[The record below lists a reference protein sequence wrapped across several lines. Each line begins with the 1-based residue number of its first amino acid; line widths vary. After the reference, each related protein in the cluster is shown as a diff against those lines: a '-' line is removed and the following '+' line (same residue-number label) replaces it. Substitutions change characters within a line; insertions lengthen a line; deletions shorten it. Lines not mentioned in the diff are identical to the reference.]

1 MNKIMK
7 LTHKKQSITEKLDIE
22 LDKSNNLINCT
33 FCSHITINSEPKLSG
48 WERLEGSRTLSALYE
63 LRNNVWHLLLSGE
76 QEESNIKKMT
86 EFLNRNETKTKEN
99 KEITS

>member
-1 MNKIMK
+1 MNKIIK

-33 FCSHITINSEPKLSG
+33 FCSHITINWEPKLSG

-63 LRNNVWHLLLSGE
+63 LRNNVWHLLSSGD
-76 QEESNIKKMT
+76 QKESDIKKMT
-86 EFLNRNETKTKEN
+86 EFLNRDETETPEG
-99 KEITS
+99 I